1 MSSATDTTGAPEPS
15 AASGGASGSDPAG
28 GADVVGGATGATG
41 ATGADSA
48 GLDAGAGSAGLD
60 AGAGLDAEID
70 AVAEIDEPDRAGVP
84 GDPGLAGMPGDP
96 GLAAERDR
104 LARSLRE
111 TRLQLAMTQA
121 RLAALEQSA
130 TMELGR
136 TLVRAARR
144 PWSRGAQLPADLVR
158 LWRKRGGLTGP
169 DAATLALA
177 SAQLSDLAGGGE
189 RFLSALTAPGLGA
202 PGAETAAWTAPGL
215 VITGVL
221 TTRTCATLAP
231 DAAVQPLLPH
241 DADVVL
247 ESAGA
252 DLVLIEAAA
261 MLAGSAWAYA
271 GDPAAA
277 DRGRR
282 LGRLIA
288 AARALGKPVIFI
300 RDVPA
305 HLAPGL
311 DWVAASCDAVSDD
324 GFGVQLARFNPI
336 GVAGSRPGDPVYA
349 GARDPRERPAVR
361 ALLDAVTGESGPVRV
376 TGAVP
381 WRRQPALYREHA
393 LFVTAAADQA
403 REQLACGARVVMA
416 GGQPVAGAVTPAGDA
431 WDVPALA
438 ERLAALRGCPPVTL
452 AELLPVLR
460 EIFTVQATPARL
472 AALAGL
478 AGIGGHVVAG
488 RRIAV
493 LARAADATEAAAL
506 AAGLAAQEF
515 LPAELVVVTEAPD
528 ATSAELSVRAVTAA
542 LAGLSDRGVSVRI
555 LPVVTG
561 GPDTAGWLRRAATA
575 ADSPWA
581 VPWHARREYPVTYL
595 LDLACAREC
604 AQADAAGYAGVGYA
618 FTAAL
623 DPELARREYFAAGEP
638 GHGLRLFSVS

>member
-1 MSSATDTTGAPEPS
+1 
-15 AASGGASGSDPAG
+15 
-28 GADVVGGATGATG
+28 
-41 ATGADSA
+41 
-48 GLDAGAGSAGLD
+48 
-60 AGAGLDAEID
+60 
-70 AVAEIDEPDRAGVP
+70 
-84 GDPGLAGMPGDP
+84 
-96 GLAAERDR
+96 
-104 LARSLRE
+104 
-111 TRLQLAMTQA
+111 
-121 RLAALEQSA
+121 
-130 TMELGR
+130 
-136 TLVRAARR
+136 
-144 PWSRGAQLPADLVR
+144 VR
-158 LWRKRGGLTGP
+158 LWRERGGLTGP
-169 DAATLALA
+169 GAATLALA

-300 RDVPA
+300 RNVPA

-361 ALLDAVTGESGPVRV
+361 ALLDAVTGESGPVRA
-376 TGAVP
+376 TGSVP

-416 GGQPVAGAVTPAGDA
+416 GGQPVAGAVTPAGDS

-460 EIFTVQATPARL
+460 EIFTTQATPARL
-472 AALAGL
+472 AALAGPADL

-493 LARAADATEAAAL
+493 LARVADATEAAAL
-506 AAGLAAQEF
+506 SAGLAAQEF

-528 ATSAELSVRAVTAA
+528 ATSAELSARAVTAA
-542 LAGLSDRGVSVRI
+542 LAGLSDRGVSVRT

-561 GPDTAGWLRRAATA
+561 GPDTAGMPNSAGMPEPGGMHGPDGMPGPAEWLRRAATA
-575 ADSPWA
+575 ASSPWA
-581 VPWHARREYPVTYL
+581 VPWHARREYPGTYL

-604 AQADAAGYAGVGYA
+604 AQADAAGYAGAEYT

-638 GHGLRLFSVS
+638 GHGLRFFSVS

>member
-1 MSSATDTTGAPEPS
+1 MSGAER
-15 AASGGASGSDPAG
+15 
-28 GADVVGGATGATG
+28 
-41 ATGADSA
+41 
-48 GLDAGAGSAGLD
+48 AGA
-60 AGAGLDAEID
+60 EIG
-70 AVAEIDEPDRAGVP
+70 AVAEVDRPDGA
-84 GDPGLAGMPGDP
+84 PGDP

-104 LARSLRE
+104 LARALRE
-111 TRLQLAMTQA
+111 TRLQLTMTQA
-121 RLAALEQSA
+121 RLTALEESL

-144 PWSRGAQLPADLVR
+144 PWSRGRHLPASLLR
-158 LWRKRGGLTGP
+158 LWRERGAVTGP

-177 SAQLSDLAGGGE
+177 SAQLGDLAGGGE

-202 PGAETAAWTAPGL
+202 PGPETAAWTPPGL

-221 TTRTCATLAP
+221 SARACATLAP

-300 RDVPA
+300 RNVPA

-324 GFGVQLARFNPI
+324 GFGVPLARFNPI
-336 GVAGSRPGDPVYA
+336 GAAGSRPGDPLYA
-349 GARDPRERPAVR
+349 GPRDPRETPAVR
-361 ALLDAVTGESGPVRV
+361 ALLDAVAAEAGPVRV
-376 TGAVP
+376 TGTVR
-381 WRRQPALYREHA
+381 WGRLPALYREHA
-393 LFVTAAADQA
+393 LFVTAAPDQA

-416 GGQPVAGAVTPAGDA
+416 GGEPVAGAITAAGDG
-431 WDVPALA
+431 WDVPALTGKI
-438 ERLAALRGCPPVTL
+438 AALRACPPLTL
-452 AELLPVLR
+452 AELQPVLR
-460 EIFTVQATPARL
+460 EIFTAQATPARL

-478 AGIGGHVVAG
+478 AGLGDHMIAG

-493 LARAADATEAAAL
+493 LARTADPAAAAAL
-506 AAGLAAQEF
+506 SAGLAAQEF
-515 LPAELVVVTEAPD
+515 PPAEVVVVAEAPD
-528 ATSAELSVRAVTAA
+528 AASAELSARTVTAV
-542 LAGLSDRGVSVRI
+542 LAGLSDRGVSVRA
-555 LPVVTG
+555 LPVATG
-561 GPDTAGWLRRAATA
+561 GQGPAEWLRRAAA
-575 ADSPWA
+575 AARSPWA
-581 VPWHARREYPVTYL
+581 VPWHAGREYRDTYL

-604 AQADAAGYAGVGYA
+604 AQADATGHAGAGYA
-618 FTAAL
+618 FTSAL
-623 DPELARREYFAAGEP
+623 DPELARRDYFAGGDP